1 MCEERAEG
9 YFSLDEETGIVY
21 RLYRLLTHARADVI
35 GQNIIYDSQY
45 TWRHWKFVP
54 RVVLDTMISQHA
66 CFSALPKG
74 LAYLASMYC

>member
-1 MCEERAEG
+1 
-9 YFSLDEETGIVY
+9 
-21 RLYRLLTHARADVI
+21 
-35 GQNIIYDSQY
+35 QNIIYDSQY

-74 LAYLASMYC
+74 LAYLALMYCEYYVYWKDEGKQL